1 MRSPGQVVRVKAVP
15 DARREKLEVLAPHS
29 YRIAVREPAQEGS
42 ANARI
47 RHVLALR
54 YGVPLT
60 QVRLQTGATSPNKR
74 YHIAT
79 AS

>member
-1 MRSPGQVVRVKAVP
+1 MAGQLVRVKAVP
-15 DARREKLEVLAPHS
+15 DARREKVEELAPHS

-47 RHVLALR
+47 RAVLALR

-60 QVRLQTGATSPNKR
+60 QVRLEKGATSPNKR
-74 YHIAT
+74 FNIAP
-79 AS
+79 